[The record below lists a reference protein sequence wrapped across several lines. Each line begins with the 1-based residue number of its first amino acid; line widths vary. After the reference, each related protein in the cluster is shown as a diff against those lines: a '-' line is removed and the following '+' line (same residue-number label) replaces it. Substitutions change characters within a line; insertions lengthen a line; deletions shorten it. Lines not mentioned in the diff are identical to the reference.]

1 MRSIEIADRTVA
13 GLRATLLALS
23 ALALA
28 ACSGNGM
35 ADDAQGTFEAT
46 EVVVS
51 AEATGRILAFA
62 ADEGIS
68 VAAGEIVGNV
78 EDTQLSLR
86 RKQLVA
92 SRGSVESRR
101 PDVAVQIAALEQQIA
116 TAETERRRVEKL
128 IESDAAGRKQ
138 LDDANAQIETLRR
151 QLAAQRSTLEASSRG
166 VSDERAALDWQ
177 IAQLDDQI
185 AKCAIASPIGGT
197 VLEKYAERGEFALPG
212 KALFKVA
219 DLERM
224 TLRAYV
230 VASQLSGVTV
240 GSRARVTVESG
251 EREPRVYDGT
261 VAWISGKAEFTPKTI
276 QTKDE
281 RENLVYAVKIAVK
294 NDGFIRIGMYGSAR
308 FDAASEEA
316 GKARDGN

>member
-1 MRSIEIADRTVA
+1 MNGITERIGAGVRVA
-13 GLRATLLALS
+13 ALAALALT
-23 ALALA
+23 LA

-35 ADDAQGTFEAT
+35 DGDAQGTFEAT

-51 AEATGRILAFA
+51 AEATGRILAFT

-68 VAAGEIVGNV
+68 VVSGEIVGNV
-78 EDTQLSLR
+78 EDTQLALR

-128 IESDAAGRKQ
+128 IASDAAGRKQ

-166 VSDERAALDWQ
+166 ISDERAALDWQ

-185 AKCAIASPIGGT
+185 AKCAITSPIGGT

-219 DLERM
+219 DLDRM

-240 GSRARVTVESG
+240 GSRAIVTVDEG
-251 EREPRVYDGT
+251 GKEARKYDGT

-308 FDAASEEA
+308 FDVNA
-316 GKARDGN
+316 GSGKDGTARE

>member
-1 MRSIEIADRTVA
+1 MTMNGITERLGAGVRVA
-13 GLRATLLALS
+13 AFATLALT
-23 ALALA
+23 LG
-28 ACSGNGM
+28 ACAKNGM
-35 ADDAQGTFEAT
+35 AGDAQGTFEAT

-51 AEATGRILAFA
+51 AEATGRILSFA
-62 ADEGIS
+62 ADEGIP
-68 VAAGEIVGNV
+68 VAAGETVGHV
-78 EDTQLSLR
+78 EDTQLALK

-101 PDVAVQIAALEQQIA
+101 PDIAVQIAALEQQVS

-138 LDDANAQIETLRR
+138 LDDANAQVETLRR
-151 QLAAQRSTLEASSRG
+151 QLAAQRTTLAASSRG
-166 VSDERAALDWQ
+166 ITDEAAALDWQ

-185 AKCAIASPIGGT
+185 AKCAITSPIAGT

-219 DLERM
+219 DLDRM

-240 GSRARVTVESG
+240 GSRALVTVESG
-251 EREPRVYDGT
+251 GKEARSYDGT
-261 VAWISGKAEFTPKTI
+261 VSWISGKAEFTPKTI

-281 RENLVYAVKIAVK
+281 RENLVYAVKIAVR

-308 FDAASEEA
+308 FGAETGEG
-316 GKARDGN
+316 GKDRDGD